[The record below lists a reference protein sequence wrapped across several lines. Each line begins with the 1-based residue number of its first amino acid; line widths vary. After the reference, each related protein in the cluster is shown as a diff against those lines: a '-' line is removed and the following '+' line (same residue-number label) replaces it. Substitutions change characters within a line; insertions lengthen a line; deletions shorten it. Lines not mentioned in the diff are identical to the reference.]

1 MQYRI
6 FNGQIQYVQHGKRI
20 GAFSWAINLN
30 MRNKVGQV
38 HAVAPGWKNNFI
50 ISTFICVSQIL
61 CTATCFAVG
70 RETRGHN
77 LGVGRYSD
85 EY

>member
-6 FNGQIQYVQHGKRI
+6 LNERTQYVQHGKRI

-38 HAVAPGWKNNFI
+38 HAAARGWKNNFI

-61 CTATCFAVG
+61 CTATYFAVG
-70 RETRGHN
+70 RGKRGHD